1 MKRIFIVVIASMLA
15 MSLSAQKIGGGLQLG
30 TGYSWL
36 SVNSKQAESV
46 SGKGVFI
53 FGAFVDYGVTDNFAF
68 SFGANLLMDGGT
80 VKYDNFTHFNW
91 DDDDYLVAPNSEI
104 SYKLQHI
111 ELPFSIKGMTQ
122 EIGYITYFARIGGVV
137 SFSHRVRAD
146 IDGVATKTS
155 NLLVADDTESLNIRK
170 SVNPFN
176 VGWLVGGGIEYS
188 LGGSTA
194 IIAELIFS
202 QKFIGIGKDKIT
214 DPGKSVSIK
223 PNVIGL
229 KVGVKF

>member
-15 MSLSAQKIGGGLQLG
+15 MSLSAQIGGGLQLG

-46 SGKGVFI
+46 SGKGAFI
-53 FGAFVDYGVTDNFAF
+53 FGAFVDYGITDNFAF

-80 VKYDNFTHFNW
+80 VKYDNPTHFNW
-91 DDDDYLVAPNSEI
+91 DDEDYLVTSKSDI

-122 EIGYITYFARIGGVV
+122 EIGYMTYFARIGGVI
-137 SFSHRVRAD
+137 SFSHRIRAD
-146 IDGVATKTS
+146 IDGVATNTS
-155 NLLVADDTESLNIRK
+155 NLVVSDDTESLNIRK

-176 VGWLVGGGIEYS
+176 VGWLVGGGVEYS

-194 IIAELIFS
+194 MTAELVFS
-202 QKFIGIGKDKIT
+202 QKFLGIGRDKIT

-223 PNVIGL
+223 PNLIAL